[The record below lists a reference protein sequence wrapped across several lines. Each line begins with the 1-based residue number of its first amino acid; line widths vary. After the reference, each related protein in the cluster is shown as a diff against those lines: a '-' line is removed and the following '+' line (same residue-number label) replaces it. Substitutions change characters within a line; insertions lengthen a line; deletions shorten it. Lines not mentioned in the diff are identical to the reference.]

1 MTFYLIPNQANQ
13 TFVVTLREAT
23 EEFGQLPDSYL
34 LHLHK
39 SDGGA
44 DYYLIPVLV
53 TENDRYT
60 KLRVGTN
67 TLNAAGGSVLIE
79 NEMSGEY
86 EYTIY
91 GQIGTSNLDPEDSDV
106 IGIWEVGTA
115 WITDEF
121 DEYYFV
127 DDSTIPNTFVDGQPE

>member
-13 TFVVTLREAT
+13 TFVVTLREAS

-44 DYYLIPVLV
+44 DYYLIPVVV

-60 KLRVGTN
+60 RLRVGTN
-67 TLNAAGGSVLIE
+67 TLNATGGSVLIE
-79 NEMSGEY
+79 NEMAGEY

-91 GQIGTSNLDPEDSDV
+91 GQTGTSNLDPEDSDV
-106 IGIWEVGTA
+106 IGIWEVGTM
-115 WITDEF
+115 WIQDEF
-121 DEYYFV
+121 DTYYFT
-127 DDSTIPNTFVDGQPE
+127 DDATIPNTFVDGQPE